1 MEDTYAKNK
10 RVEVGAE
17 MRCPTCNT
25 LFIKKVKGQT
35 FCNTKK
41 KRAECK
47 DEYHRLQ
54 DEIKRNKPNEY
65 TGH

>member
-1 MEDTYAKNK
+1 MNDVYAKNK
-10 RVEVGAE
+10 KCKIGTE
-17 MRCPTCNT
+17 MSCPTCNT

-41 KRAECK
+41 KRTECK

-54 DEIKRNKPNEY
+54 YEIKRNKPNEY
-65 TGH
+65 TGY